1 MSTNQK
7 IYKTLDSDVS
17 PYIEQK
23 DVILCRSGIQMYHKT
38 HLTGFINGGENPPP
52 VEKEWYREYRPAS
65 VIVKSKKKCRSL
77 PVTKEH
83 PSEWVNSKNF
93 NDLAGGVT
101 DKTIDIVALDGD
113 SDGEIG
119 IQSNITFYT
128 DDLHDYYQENK
139 EVSLGYTCRKHWV
152 ENPDEVGYDIILDEI
167 LEINHLAITK
177 AGRGGSSV
185 AIIDSLL
192 GGLKPMRTGIF
203 AMLAGKK
210 QKDSKKASFGNE
222 VFDSIKNSKSTD
234 AEGLEKEMASVLDSC
249 VVLKDCEEK
258 TTLINVIKDCF
269 DNKVE
274 AIANKDSIVKTL
286 DDMYVSISGNSL
298 QEIVKACS
306 GMANGSVTSTVD
318 AEVVTDSEDEEDKDK
333 DEESKDED
341 SKDELPKDKEDKKD
355 KKDKKD
361 DKNVDSLDS
370 KDVLTKESVLAIV
383 KDSMKAIAVEA
394 VQEALGIKKEFKD
407 ESTEINKDSLES
419 GLDVIAKDYSDF
431 LEK

>member
-1 MSTNQK
+1 MSTNK
-7 IYKTLDSDVS
+7 NVYKNLDSDVS

-101 DKTIDIVALDGD
+101 DKTLDVVALDGD

-128 DDLHDYYQENK
+128 DDLHDYYLDNK

-152 ENPDEVGYDIILDEI
+152 DNPDEVGYDILLDEI
-167 LEINHLAITK
+167 LEINHVAITK

-192 GGLKPMRTGIF
+192 GGLKPMKSGIF
-203 AMLAGKK
+203 SFLAGKK
-210 QKDSKKASFGNE
+210 QKDSEKGSFGSE
-222 VFDSIKNSKSTD
+222 VFNAIKNSKSTD
-234 AEGLEKEMASVLDSC
+234 EEGLKKEMASVLDSC
-249 VVLKDCEEK
+249 KVLQDCAEKDTLLNVVS
-258 TTLINVIKDCF
+258 DCF
-269 DNKVE
+269 ENKEE
-274 AIANKDSIVKTL
+274 AIANKDSIVQTL

-298 QEIVKACS
+298 KEIVSACS
-306 GMANGSVTSTVD
+306 GMSAGTSASAIDTETVS
-318 AEVVTDSEDEEDKDK
+318 DSKDGEEDKDK
-333 DEESKDED
+333 DEESKEED
-341 SKDELPKDKEDKKD
+341 SKDELPKDKKD
-355 KKDKKD
+355 KKDKKE
-361 DKNVDSLDS
+361 DKNVDSLTTPIVWTKDS
-370 KDVLTKESVLAIV
+370 IMAIV
-383 KDSMKAIAVEA
+383 KDSMKEMAVDA
-394 VQEALGIKKEFKD
+394 VKEALGIKSKTKD
-407 ESTEINKDSLES
+407 DSMEINKDSLTD
-419 GLDVIAKDYSDF
+419 GLDVISKDYTSF
-431 LEK
+431 LER